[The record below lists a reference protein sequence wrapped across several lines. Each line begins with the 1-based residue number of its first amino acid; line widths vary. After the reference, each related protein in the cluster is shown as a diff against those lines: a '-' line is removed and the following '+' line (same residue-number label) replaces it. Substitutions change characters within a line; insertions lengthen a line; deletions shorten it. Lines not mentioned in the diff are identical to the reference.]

1 MIVIT
6 MKRQQR
12 SFQQFVNSSNNNL
25 KFIRKRWFSFDAAI
39 DDRNFMETL
48 QYYGRKKQT
57 PVSLTTL
64 LETGSGGKLDNFQGT
79 GSNGYNQASPSDRIC
94 IQIACFLH
102 RELPVRLAHRAV
114 ELEDHPL
121 FKSSPSIQNVSSWYK
136 MSFAQLRSTPV
147 PHDVEKEKMFS
158 KVIESIYERHSSTLI
173 IMAKGAHEI
182 RAMLNKDINSF
193 AESGDIQSRLDEF
206 YMSRIGI
213 RMVSVKYTLYVFLLT
228 WLLTYKVTYYFHLLY
243 SYDSFIID

>member
-1 MIVIT
+1 M
-6 MKRQQR
+6 MKATKIISPIHKYNQIFRILSR
-12 SFQQFVNSSNNNL
+12 RN
-25 KFIRKRWFSFDAAI
+25 FSFDASI

-64 LETGSGGKLDNFQGT
+64 LETGSGAKLEDFQAAT
-79 GSNGYNQASPSDRIC
+79 SNGYNQASPTDRIC

-136 MSFAQLRSTPV
+136 TSFAQLRSTPV
-147 PHDVEKEKMFS
+147 PHDVEKEKLFS

-182 RAMLNKDINSF
+182 RAMLNKDMNSF
-193 AESGDIQSRLDEF
+193 AESSDIQARLDDF

-213 RMVSVKYTLYVFLLT
+213 RMVRKHSSCT
-228 WLLTYKVTYYFHLLY
+228 
-243 SYDSFIID
+243 

>member
-1 MIVIT
+1 ML
-6 MKRQQR
+6 
-12 SFQQFVNSSNNNL
+12 SSSP
-25 KFIRKRWFSFDAAI
+25 SFDASI

-64 LETGSGGKLDNFQGT
+64 LETGSGSKLQDFQT
-79 GSNGYNQASPSDRIC
+79 TEKSNGLSPSERIC

-121 FKSSPSIQNVSSWYK
+121 FKSSPSIQSVSSWYK
-136 MSFAQLRSTPV
+136 TSFAQLRSTPV
-147 PHDVEKEKMFS
+147 PHDIEKEKMFS

-193 AESGDIQSRLDEF
+193 AESGDIQSRLDDF

-213 RMVSVKYTLYVFLLT
+213 RMVR
-228 WLLTYKVTYYFHLLY
+228 
-243 SYDSFIID
+243 

>member
-1 MIVIT
+1 MHTLRYSRRFRVVPRR
-6 MKRQQR
+6 M
-12 SFQQFVNSSNNNL
+12 
-25 KFIRKRWFSFDAAI
+25 FSFDPAT

-64 LETGSGGKLDNFQGT
+64 LETGSGAKLQDFQGT
-79 GSNGYNQASPSDRIC
+79 LSNSYNQASPTDRIC

-136 MSFAQLRSTPV
+136 TSFAQLRSTPV
-147 PHDVEKEKMFS
+147 PHDVEKEKMFA

-182 RAMLNKDINSF
+182 RSMLNKDINSF
-193 AESGDIQSRLDEF
+193 AESSDIQARLDDF

-213 RMVSVKYTLYVFLLT
+213 RMVSNYQ
-228 WLLTYKVTYYFHLLY
+228 
-243 SYDSFIID
+243 IIIS